1 MIATVFR
8 GFPACIFRPAA
19 SCRIIFMPS
28 CTSAVRRDWT
38 ALGIASREYFTKAYS
53 RPLTES
59 GLIARSDPKHPNS
72 PRQKYN
78 WVADKITR
86 QQNVVGFICLKS
98 KTIPVYCI
106 KII

>member
-1 MIATVFR
+1 MANCKNR
-8 GFPACIFRPAA
+8 
-19 SCRIIFMPS
+19 
-28 CTSAVRRDWT
+28 
-38 ALGIASREYFTKAYS
+38 
-53 RPLTES
+53 
-59 GLIARSDPKHPNS
+59 
-72 PRQKYN
+72 N

>member
-1 MIATVFR
+1 MWRGVFILV
-8 GFPACIFRPAA
+8 FF
-19 SCRIIFMPS
+19 
-28 CTSAVRRDWT
+28 
-38 ALGIASREYFTKAYS
+38 
-53 RPLTES
+53 
-59 GLIARSDPKHPNS
+59 LILLNL
-72 PRQKYN
+72 N